1 MFVIASVVT
10 NVRPACSLSEIAPD
24 TIDVPSPIWLALDA
38 PAAFGL
44 AQTCLGDA
52 DTTSEFAR

>member
-1 MFVIASVVT
+1 MFVTTYIVT
-10 NVRPACSLSEIAPD
+10 NVWPACSLSEIAPD
-24 TIDVPSPIWLALDA
+24 TIDVPSSVWLTLDA

-44 AQTCLGDA
+44 AQTCFGDA